1 MESGERIKRERRE
14 GTDQRKGKRKQM
26 GKRKKQVGMK
36 MNLKEEVDE
45 INREKAMNVKIQK
58 GIILFL

>member
-1 MESGERIKRERRE
+1 M
-14 GTDQRKGKRKQM
+14 
-26 GKRKKQVGMK
+26 GMK

-45 INREKAMNVKIQK
+45 INREKAMKVKIYK